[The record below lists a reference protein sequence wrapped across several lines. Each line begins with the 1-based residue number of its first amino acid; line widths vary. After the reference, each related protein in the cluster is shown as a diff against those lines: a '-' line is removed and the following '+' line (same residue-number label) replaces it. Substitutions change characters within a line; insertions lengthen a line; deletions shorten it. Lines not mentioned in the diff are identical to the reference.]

1 MNLTDNPSLG
11 VVSRSIRQYRAKQ
24 LNIEGLQRN
33 IASVMT
39 ALEGDVPQEVRDA
52 ISNAENLI
60 EFIRFTEDSDE
71 QTSEV
76 EHVLKGIEA
85 AVSKH
90 SSGNKH
96 DSPPQDLP
104 LKRVL

>member
-11 VVSRSIRQYRAKQ
+11 VVRRSISHYRAKQ

-60 EFIRFTEDSDE
+60 EFIRFTVDSEE

-85 AVSKH
+85 ALSEH

-96 DSPPQDLP
+96 G
-104 LKRVL
+104 